1 MRFVKVMQLVH
12 RLHTDSNGR
21 FYYSSVVEELSEVL
35 YSGENFAAAQD
46 FYYAYCDSAR
56 RIFRHVPRGYCV
68 EIVIQGYLNPQG
80 QSGISGE
87 QPWHDR
93 VVKERSF
100 EIPAH
105 SMS

>member
-1 MRFVKVMQLVH
+1 MQFVKVMQLVH

-21 FYYSSVVEELSEVL
+21 FYYSSVIDELSEVL
-35 YSGENFAAAQD
+35 YSGSNFAAAQD

-56 RIFRHVPRGYCV
+56 RTFRRVPRGYCV
-68 EIVIQGYLNPQG
+68 EIVIQGYMNSTGP
-80 QSGISGE
+80 SGIVGDK
-87 QPWHDR
+87 PWQDR
-93 VVKERSF
+93 IVKERSF

>member
-1 MRFVKVMQLVH
+1 MQFVKVMQLVH
-12 RLHTDSNGR
+12 RLHEDANGR

-35 YSGENFAAAQD
+35 YTGTNFTAAQD

-56 RIFRHVPRGYCV
+56 KTFTRVPRGYCV
-68 EIVIQGYLNPQG
+68 EIVIQGYMNNLGP
-80 QSGISGE
+80 SGITGDK
-87 QPWHDR
+87 PWSDR